1 MNIQQIP
8 LTKLIPSPANV
19 RKTGATEGIEELAAN
34 IKALGLLQ
42 NLQVRE
48 SESGKF
54 EVVAG
59 RRRLAALK
67 LLVKQKAIAKTEDI
81 ACNVLAEGEDASE
94 ISLAE
99 NVMRLP
105 MHPADQFEAFKDL
118 ADKGKGPEE
127 IAARFGCSPMTVQKR
142 LRLASVSP
150 ALFETYR
157 EGGMTLDQLTAF
169 TVSDDHGQQEKV
181 WSELAEF
188 NRHPGTIRRLLTNA
202 HVEAD
207 DDKVLFVGI
216 EAYVAA
222 GGAVMRDLFDE
233 EHEGYLTD
241 TALLERLAVEKL
253 TAEAET
259 IRAEGWKW
267 LEIMPDLDYAA
278 LRQFRRVHPAIEPP
292 SEEQQAEIDRLCREH
307 DALVEQHGDDPSEVA
322 AAEIEALSD
331 KIDALSAGTPQWIAE
346 DIARAGVIVSIGG
359 GGKLAVQRGLVRP
372 EDMPEAGES
381 SHGKSN
387 GSARPAKSG
396 NGAAG
401 NALPAPLVQDL
412 TAQRTAALRATL
424 AGSTDTALAAVV
436 HAFALS
442 FFYRYGAESCLDIDV
457 DSTALNGSAK
467 GIDDSPAVARLAE
480 RHGYWRHRLPQD
492 AESLWAWCL
501 AQDTATRLELLAYCA
516 ACSVNAVVKPK
527 EPAAGRIA
535 HADQLAAALSLDM
548 TQWWQPTGAAYL
560 ARVPKARV
568 LEAVAEGVSAS
579 AAENL
584 AKLKKDELAKLAEE
598 RLSGTGWLPALLRSP
613 VTASAEP
620 GAETL
625 AA

>member
-1 MNIQQIP
+1 MNIRQIP
-8 LTKLIPSPANV
+8 LNKLVPSEANV
-19 RKTGATEGIEELAAN
+19 RKTGAASGIEELAAN

-42 NLQVRE
+42 NLAVRE
-48 SESGKF
+48 TEGSKF

-67 LLVKQKAIAKTEDI
+67 LLAKQKAIAKTEDI

-127 IAARFGCSPMTVQKR
+127 IAARFGCSPMTVKR
-142 LRLASVSP
+142 RLKLASVSP
-150 ALFETYR
+150 ALFAAYR
-157 EGGMTLDQLTAF
+157 ADEMSLDLLMAF
-169 TVSDDHGQQEKV
+169 TVSDDHGAQEKL
-181 WSELAEF
+181 WAELPEF
-188 NRHPGTIRRLLTNA
+188 NRHPDTIRRLLTQT
-202 HVEAD
+202 HVEAN
-207 DDKVLFVGI
+207 DDKAVFVGI

-222 GGAVMRDLFDE
+222 GGAVMRDLFEE

-267 LEIMPDLDYAA
+267 LEIMPDLDYQA
-278 LRQFRRVHPAIEPP
+278 LRQFRRVHPTIEPP
-292 SEEQQAEIDRLCREH
+292 SEEQQAEIERLAQEH
-307 DALVEQHGDDPSEVA
+307 DALVIQHGDDPSEVA

-331 KIDALSAGTPQWIAE
+331 KIDALSEGTPQWTPE
-346 DIARAGVIVSIGG
+346 DIALAGVVVGIGSG
-359 GGKLAVQRGLVRP
+359 GELAVKRGLVRP
-372 EDMPEAGES
+372 EDVPQAAEQSETHGERHS
-381 SHGKSN
+381 GN
-387 GSARPAKSG
+387 GVKRG

-412 TAQRTAALRATL
+412 TAHRTAALRATL
-424 AGSTDTALAAVV
+424 IGNGDVALMAVV
-436 HAFALS
+436 HALALPLL
-442 FFYRYGAESCLDIDV
+442 YRYGAKSCLAIKVESADLQSSAEGIEDSAAV
-457 DSTALNGSAK
+457 DAL
-467 GIDDSPAVARLAE
+467 DARRAFWNSE
-480 RHGYWRHRLPQD
+480 LPED
-492 AESLWAWCL
+492 AEALWDWL
-501 AQDTATRLELLAYCA
+501 AGRDMATWLDLLSYCA
-516 ACSVNAVVKPK
+516 GCCVNAVVKPK
-527 EPAAGRIA
+527 EQEGERIA
-535 HADQLAAALSLDM
+535 HADRLAAALSLDM

-560 ARVPKARV
+560 ARVPKARI
-568 LEAVAEGVSAS
+568 LEAVAEGVSPS

-584 AKLKKDELAKLAEE
+584 AKLKKDGLVKLAEE
-598 RLSGTGWLPALLRSP
+598 RLSGTGWLPALLRAP
-613 VTASAEP
+613 VTEAEP
-620 GAETL
+620 QTL